1 MAKQNTEEK
10 RQELGEASSPDEKS
24 SSLFDPNVPNPL
36 FQNSKGS
43 SNFAMP
49 RRNGRGA
56 VISISDIKNDNSI
69 EGD

>member
-10 RQELGEASSPDEKS
+10 RQELGEASSPDEKPN
-24 SSLFDPNVPNPL
+24 SLFDPNVPNPL

-43 SNFAMP
+43 NFAAP
-49 RRNGRGA
+49 RRGRA